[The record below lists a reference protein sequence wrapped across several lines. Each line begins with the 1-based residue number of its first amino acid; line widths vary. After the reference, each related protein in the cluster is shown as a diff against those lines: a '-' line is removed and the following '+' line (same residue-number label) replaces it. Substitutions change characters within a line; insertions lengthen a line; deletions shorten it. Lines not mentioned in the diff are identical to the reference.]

1 MSSRFKKKII
11 NLDTSHS
18 EDMKR
23 LSDIFTDYEVKKG
36 GLKEELNSRLEAQEE
51 KFKNE
56 RLSLSSL
63 VIESNEQKLEAERKL
78 KEVEEKS
85 RLEKEEL
92 MKDIE
97 DKIAHIIEKEKEL
110 RETKSSIEDL
120 YQAERRKLE
129 ER

>member
-1 MSSRFKKKII
+1 MSSRFKEKII
-11 NLDTSHS
+11 DLDTSHS

-56 RLSLSSL
+56 RLSLSTL
-63 VIESNEQKLEAERKL
+63 VTESNEQKLEAERKL
-78 KEVEEKS
+78 KEVEKKS
-85 RLEKEEL
+85 RLEKKEL